1 MSLGTGLSR
10 FFGFFFFFAA
20 GVRISLASVS
30 VSSELGSAR
39 GFRAAF
45 LRARCAAEAS
55 ASDSEASAVVSREEA
70 GAAGFFLA
78 RRRSFGVGAASGSG
92 LGFFA
97 GLGFF
102 FADPALLADLT
113 LASDSF
119 LADLTLAS
127 DSSAAFL
134 AAVLGRFAGGLA
146 AFFAFLAGFAFGRG
160 VASSS
165 SSLRSSS
172 ERGVASSSL
181 SSSWKQDR
189 RRRQHHFWEAA
200 SRGQASSSTLS
211 TRGFGIRWGESGN
224 ESGGTRSP
232 REWGGGAANA
242 GRRDC
247 S

>member
-70 GAAGFFLA
+70 GAAAAGGFFLA

-102 FADPALLADLT
+102 FADPAL
-113 LASDSF
+113 